1 MKIVSITEPEIKA
14 PIVAEIKAPDRP
26 IDSIWL
32 MPGHKIW
39 MVNLDTKTVTEAK
52 YETTT
57 ADMEG
62 NVRKKLIVPANCVPV
77 AALNIKNAMKK
88 LDQMYR

>member
-1 MKIVSITEPEIKA
+1 MKIYNEMEGEEIA
-14 PIVAEIKAPDRP
+14 PVVAEVRAPDQYR
-26 IDSIWL
+26 DSIRL

-39 MVNLDTKTVTEAK
+39 MINLDTKTVTEAQ

-57 ADMEG
+57 ADMQG
-62 NVRKKLIVPANCVPV
+62 NVRKKLVVPANCIPV
-77 AALNIKNAMKK
+77 AALNIKDAMKK